1 MLRESLNTESL
12 EVNKRVDKV
21 NIDRMNDVS
30 DIQSKVNVV
39 SGLTSCLIIG
49 LIVIDFEPLKITLGF
64 HSVLLLVFI
73 GEMTTSFFRAELFV
87 CFIFIKD
94 D

>member
-39 SGLTSCLIIG
+39 SGLTSCLIVG
-49 LIVIDFEPLKITLGF
+49 LIVIDFEP
-64 HSVLLLVFI
+64 
-73 GEMTTSFFRAELFV
+73 
-87 CFIFIKD
+87 
-94 D
+94 